1 MVNYLPKWEGIEE
14 LTTLLKF
21 IGLQRPGSFMEI
33 DLLPSFIQEAVNLA
47 EMPLVDIS
55 SSLIRRRISRGL
67 SVRYMVP
74 EVVYE
79 YMIRS
84 GLYGIQP

>member
-14 LTTLLKF
+14 LTKLLKF
-21 IGLQRPGSFMEI
+21 IGLQRPGSFMEL
-33 DLLPSFIQEAVNLA
+33 DLLPSYIQEAVNLA

-55 SSLIRRRISRGL
+55 SSLIRRRISGGL